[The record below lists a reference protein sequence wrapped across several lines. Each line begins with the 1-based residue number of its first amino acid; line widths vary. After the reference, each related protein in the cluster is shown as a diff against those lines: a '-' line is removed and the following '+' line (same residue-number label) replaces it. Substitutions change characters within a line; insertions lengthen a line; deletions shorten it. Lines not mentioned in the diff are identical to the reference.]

1 MRVSPENRGKSWG
14 FTVIELIV
22 VVGVLALLAGISVP
36 VFSYYQPVRRLNGGA
51 RLVLAE
57 MMWAKAKAVGEN
69 NPFVVS
75 FPSSAT
81 ISVLDDDNGN
91 SVADAGEAVRT
102 RNVQN
107 DFPGVTLA
115 KTVGNP
121 DPVFSS
127 RGTAGG
133 ATTVTVTN
141 VSGSK
146 TVTVGVTGVV
156 KIN

>member
-1 MRVSPENRGKSWG
+1 MGVLANFNKNSG

-22 VVGVLALLAGISVP
+22 VLGLLALLAGISVP

-57 MMWAKAKAVGEN
+57 LMWAKAKAVEEN

-75 FPSSAT
+75 FPSST
-81 ISVLDDDNGN
+81 NISVLDDNNGN
-91 SVADAGEAVRT
+91 GVADTGEAVRT
-102 RNVQN
+102 RNVRN
-107 DFPGVTLA
+107 DFPGVSLA
-115 KTVGNP
+115 KTVGDP

-133 ATTVTVTN
+133 ATTITVTN

-146 TVTVGVTGVV
+146 IVTVGVTGVV